1 MSFLSF
7 LVESYLVFLVP
18 VSRPPAAGHWELSSR
33 RSLDL
38 WGYLFF
44 KLSGTCFLNLGI
56 CSWFSSLGVTSGS
69 GWSNFLRLS
78 EDRKWMPVELFLRD
92 PGVKEEKETLP
103 FVQRVTEFGFVYL
116 AWVMEECWRMIFWRW
131 GVLRQTRD
139 TSFDTGFPWVSLLAS
154 TKKVAT
160 PVPLH
165 MLHSWKSSI
174 DPLFNKSPK
183 GSGKALS
190 QVPLRL

>member
-92 PGVKEEKETLP
+92 PGVKEEKRNSPLCSKGYWVWVCLLGLSYGGMLKDDFLKVRSSPTNERHL
-103 FVQRVTEFGFVYL
+103 FWYGFSLSISFGV
-116 AWVMEECWRMIFWRW
+116 
-131 GVLRQTRD
+131 
-139 TSFDTGFPWVSLLAS
+139 
-154 TKKVAT
+154 
-160 PVPLH
+160 H
-165 MLHSWKSSI
+165 
-174 DPLFNKSPK
+174 
-183 GSGKALS
+183 
-190 QVPLRL
+190 